1 MVISEIGGGGSRRR
15 CAPGWDPAHSC
26 LAGAALS
33 QPMEVGVGIAL
44 GACGGLWT
52 LGIPLFVIV
61 FLTNRG
67 R

>member
-1 MVISEIGGGGSRRR
+1 
-15 CAPGWDPAHSC
+15 
-26 LAGAALS
+26 
-33 QPMEVGVGIAL
+33 MEVGVGIAL